1 MKRTKQNSS
10 RHSGR
15 RGQAMVEFSLAFLSF
30 MLLLMGL
37 VEFGRAVWTFNTLS
51 HAVSQGAR
59 YATVH
64 GSGNPIIVNGSDD
77 TANAIRTVVRNNAIG
92 LDSSQVTVNT
102 AWAPNNDRGN
112 EFTVTAS
119 YPLGMILG
127 TLFFDAA
134 TLTINDQANG
144 VVLN

>member
-1 MKRTKQNSS
+1 
-10 RHSGR
+10 
-15 RGQAMVEFSLAFLSF
+15 MVEFSLAFMSF

-64 GSGNPIIVNGSDD
+64 GSGNPVMVNGSDD
-77 TANAIRTVVRNNAIG
+77 TANAIRTIVRNNAIG
-92 LDSSQVTVNT
+92 LTSNQVVVNT
-102 AWAPNNDRGN
+102 VWAPDNDRGS
-112 EFTVTAS
+112 EFTITAS
-119 YPLGMILG
+119 YQLDMILG
-127 TLFFDAA
+127 TFFFDPS
-134 TLTINDQANG
+134 TLTINDRANG

>member
-1 MKRTKQNSS
+1 M
-10 RHSGR
+10 
-15 RGQAMVEFSLAFLSF
+15 M
-30 MLLLMGL
+30 
-37 VEFGRAVWTFNTLS
+37 EFGRAIWTFSTLS

-64 GSGNPIIVNGSDD
+64 GSGNPVMVNGSDD
-77 TANAIRTVVRNNAIG
+77 TATAISNLVKANSIG

-102 AWAPNNDRGN
+102 VWAQNNDRGS
-112 EFTVTAS
+112 EFTITAS
-119 YPLGMILG
+119 YPLGMIMG
-127 TLFFDAA
+127 SFFFSGG

>member
-1 MKRTKQNSS
+1 MKQTMQERS

-15 RGQAMVEFSLAFLSF
+15 RGQAMVEFSLAFMSF

-59 YATVH
+59 FATVH
-64 GSGNPIIVNGSDD
+64 GSGNPVMVNGTDG

-102 AWAPNNDRGN
+102 AWAPNNDRGS
-112 EFTVTAS
+112 EFTITAT

-127 TLFFDAA
+127 TFFFDAA
-134 TLTINDQANG
+134 SLTINDSANG
-144 VVLN
+144 VILN